1 MVVLLKPSL
10 TCLPFLGPSL
20 SFTWSSKFPSGAF
33 VMFPLAQFAT
43 KDSFWHFSDLNL
55 GDIPDPA
62 QVTEDGL
69 DAGEIG
75 SFQVINLVLQ
85 F

>member
-1 MVVLLKPSL
+1 
-10 TCLPFLGPSL
+10 
-20 SFTWSSKFPSGAF
+20 
-33 VMFPLAQFAT
+33 MFPLAQFAT